1 MNGMRKLRLRAGRL
15 AAGVALAALGA
26 ASQAAIVGQA
36 GLEKVFGFT
45 ETGYILPGTANLQF
59 QSVVAGLDPITGN
72 TQVNG
77 QVLGL
82 GAEVTGQ
89 LALDA
94 VVDATTGWLA
104 CDCGFAAWDH
114 DYLGFSFEDS
124 DGTHYGWLRISVPGD
139 FGPFVIHDYAY
150 EDVAGAAIRVGQFA
164 VPEPGSLALLLGG
177 GVAALLARR
186 RKAASQ
192 A

>member
-1 MNGMRKLRLRAGRL
+1 MNGIMKLRLRAGQW

-45 ETGYILPGTANLQF
+45 ETGYVLPGTANLQF
-59 QSVVAGLDPITGN
+59 QSVVAGIDPVTGN

-77 QVLGL
+77 QVVGI
-82 GAEVTGQ
+82 GAEVTGL
-89 LALDA
+89 LAPDA

-104 CDCGFAAWDH
+104 CDCGFAAWDR

-139 FGPFVIHDYAY
+139 FGPFVIHDYAF
-150 EDVAGAAIRVGQFA
+150 EDVAGVAIRVGQFA
-164 VPEPGSLALLLGG
+164 VPEPGSLALLLSG

-186 RKAASQ
+186 RKPAPHA
-192 A
+192 